1 MNTYI
6 KAVAAPREI
15 VDKAVGILREACPE
29 ITVKLDCV
37 FGDLTMEIEKNS
49 ADPKEFDRAYREALI
64 LLNDYV
70 YALENVPL
78 ADRLV
83 QLLKLRKTML
93 SVAESFTGGGVG
105 KRIIGVSGASEVF
118 FEGLNTYSNQS
129 KMLRL
134 GVKESTLK
142 KYGAV
147 SKECAFEM
155 AEGLLKSGNCGVCV
169 ATTGIAG
176 PKSDNTKKPVGLMYI
191 AVGYEESVKV
201 YEYNLNGSR
210 QDITETAINI
220 ALFHIFKSLK

>member
-1 MNTYI
+1 MNAYI

-15 VDKAVGILREACPE
+15 VDKAVEILRNTCPE
-29 ITVKLDCV
+29 ITVKLDCIY
-37 FGDLTMEIEKNS
+37 GDLTVEIEKNS
-49 ADPKEFDRAYREALI
+49 ADPKAFDRAYREAVTV
-64 LLNDYV
+64 LNDYV

-78 ADRLV
+78 ADWLV

-93 SVAESFTGGGVG
+93 SVVESFTGGGVG
-105 KRIIGVSGASEVF
+105 KRIVEISGASEVF

-176 PKSDNTKKPVGLMYI
+176 PKSDNTKKPVGLIYI
-191 AVGYEESVKV
+191 AVGYEENVKV
-201 YEYNLNGSR
+201 YEYNLQGTR

-220 ALFHIFKSLK
+220 ALFQTFKSLK